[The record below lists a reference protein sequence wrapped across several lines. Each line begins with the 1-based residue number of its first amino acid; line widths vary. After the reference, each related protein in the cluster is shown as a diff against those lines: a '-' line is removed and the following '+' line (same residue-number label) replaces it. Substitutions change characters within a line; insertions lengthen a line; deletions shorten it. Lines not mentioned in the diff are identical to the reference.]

1 MRFRW
6 STFLM
11 TFALCGGAISVSLA
25 DAKDER
31 SSRRSDNRPQ
41 FNAGARGAPSTSSSP
56 RSSAPAI
63 RRSTGSP
70 GPAAN
75 LRPPSVPSQARSSRP
90 APSSTPSFRDR
101 ANTGPTIRRPQTSSP
116 APRTVLQQSSPPR
129 QVQRNE
135 SSRPSF
141 GGGNSTNNVA
151 RPSFER
157 PKLPSGPTNVAPRT
171 VTPRPV
177 TNRPAPTTQKPP
189 VFQPRSNER
198 PAFGNNDRPALGNG
212 SRPTSGNSSRPILTN
227 RGDNRPRDLPK
238 VELPKTIQPRSG
250 ERPVI
255 GNNNRP
261 VLTNRGD
268 TKPRELP
275 KVELPK
281 VTSPRSSDRPVFGN
295 NRPELTNRGDSTPRE
310 LPKVDLLPGIRDR
323 VDRDGPQLTRPDS
336 VRLPGIGSPNRGD
349 SNGPRDSFRQRI
361 DLSKRSSDRNIE
373 KLEVRK
379 IEPPKLDRLPNDLRA
394 SLVERNGRGQRPQ
407 SADDL
412 RNQLEKWGSRPEF
425 RDAPFAG
432 TQRFDRMAGGFQL
445 KVARNDFSG
454 WDRTS
459 LHRRFAIE
467 DQYRLHRHGDV
478 ARRLNLQVNL
488 VNWGGWAG
496 RPVGPI
502 APSYRSYHTSIWY
515 PGPSYCPSW
524 VWFPQWS
531 PWVSWCAWNNPWV
544 IYDPRPF
551 VCRPIWVDPCPTWTY
566 WQTPVVWQHLPVV
579 TCGTW
584 VDVPVQTV
592 SNVDLQLL
600 AVRFVDPG
608 HPEQDLGPRYR
619 VWFRN
624 NGTSPVTSPFH
635 VMLFAGGGTELSASD
650 PNAGVT
656 VETIAAGETVPV
668 DIRLPLAANSL
679 LRDAENRAMP
689 FNWLHV
695 LVDSHRDLSEV
706 NLANNGAVLPRGEI
720 LPVDPAAFSVDRTAA
735 MPGDM
740 LTLAGEGL
748 GPEPGHIRLVVDG
761 IDYECEIHGWYDL
774 GVHFRVPNAPVSFA
788 KNAEVVVVRGDG
800 AVSNPVPAQLAPVGS
815 LPPAPMASVP

>member
-1 MRFRW
+1 MRFQW

-11 TFALCGGAISVSLA
+11 TLALCGGAISVSLA

-31 SSRRSDNRPQ
+31 SSRRSGNGPQ
-41 FNAGARGAPSTSSSP
+41 INAGGRGAPAATASP
-56 RSSAPAI
+56 KSSAPVT
-63 RRSTGSP
+63 RRPTGSP
-70 GPAAN
+70 GPANFKA
-75 LRPPSVPSQARSSRP
+75 PSAPNQIRSSRP
-90 APSSTPSFRDR
+90 APSSMPALKDRVNSSTPLRRSESS
-101 ANTGPTIRRPQTSSP
+101 TPT
-116 APRTVLQQSSPPR
+116 PRTVLQQSTPPR
-129 QVQRNE
+129 QVPRGDSN
-135 SSRPSF
+135 RPNL
-141 GGGNSTNNVA
+141 GGGNSSNNIA
-151 RPSFER
+151 RPNLEGSKF
-157 PKLPSGPTNVAPRT
+157 PSGPTNVAPRSI
-171 VTPRPV
+171 TPRPA
-177 TNRPAPTTQKPP
+177 TNSPGLTTQKPP
-189 VFQPRSNER
+189 TVLPRS
-198 PAFGNNDRPALGNG
+198 NDRPAIGNNKG
-212 SRPTSGNSSRPILTN
+212 PVIGNSNRPAAGSESRPILTN
-227 RGDNRPRDLPK
+227 RGDNKPRDLPK

-250 ERPVI
+250 DRPVI
-255 GNNNRP
+255 GNSNRPVLTNRGETKPRELPKVDIPKITPPRSSDRLEFGNSRP

-268 TKPRELP
+268 TKARELP
-275 KVELPK
+275 KVEIPK
-281 VTSPRSSDRPVFGN
+281 T
-295 NRPELTNRGDSTPRE
+295 
-310 LPKVDLLPGIRDR
+310 IRDR
-323 VDRDGPQLTRPDS
+323 VDRDGPQLARPDS
-336 VRLPGIGSPNRGD
+336 VRLPGIGSSNRGD
-349 SNGPRDSFRQRI
+349 LNGPGDSLRQRI
-361 DLSKRSSDRNIE
+361 DLSKRPSDRVIE
-373 KLEVRK
+373 KLDVRK
-379 IEPPKLDRLPNDLRA
+379 IEPPKMDRLPNDLRA

-432 TQRFDRMAGGFQL
+432 TQRLDRMAGGFQL

-459 LHRRFAIE
+459 LHKRFAIE

-566 WQTPVVWQHLPVV
+566 WQTPVVWQPLPVV

-650 PNAGVT
+650 PNSGVT

-706 NLANNGAVLPRGEI
+706 DLVNNGAVLPRGEI

-788 KNAEVVVVRGDG
+788 RNAEVVVVRGDG

>member
-1 MRFRW
+1 M
-6 STFLM
+6 L
-11 TFALCGGAISVSLA
+11 
-25 DAKDER
+25 
-31 SSRRSDNRPQ
+31 
-41 FNAGARGAPSTSSSP
+41 P
-56 RSSAPAI
+56 RS
-63 RRSTGSP
+63 
-70 GPAAN
+70 
-75 LRPPSVPSQARSSRP
+75 
-90 APSSTPSFRDR
+90 
-101 ANTGPTIRRPQTSSP
+101 
-116 APRTVLQQSSPPR
+116 
-129 QVQRNE
+129 
-135 SSRPSF
+135 
-141 GGGNSTNNVA
+141 
-151 RPSFER
+151 
-157 PKLPSGPTNVAPRT
+157 
-171 VTPRPV
+171 
-177 TNRPAPTTQKPP
+177 
-189 VFQPRSNER
+189 
-198 PAFGNNDRPALGNG
+198 NDRPAIGNNKG
-212 SRPTSGNSSRPILTN
+212 PVIGNSNRPAAGSESRPILTN
-227 RGDNRPRDLPK
+227 RGDNKPRDLPK

-250 ERPVI
+250 DRPVI
-255 GNNNRP
+255 GNSNRPVLTNRGETKPRELPKVDIPKITPPRSSDRLEFGNSRP

-268 TKPRELP
+268 TKARELP
-275 KVELPK
+275 KVEIPK
-281 VTSPRSSDRPVFGN
+281 T
-295 NRPELTNRGDSTPRE
+295 
-310 LPKVDLLPGIRDR
+310 IRDR
-323 VDRDGPQLTRPDS
+323 VDRDGPQLARPDS
-336 VRLPGIGSPNRGD
+336 VRLPGIGSSNRGD
-349 SNGPRDSFRQRI
+349 LNGPGDSLRQRI
-361 DLSKRSSDRNIE
+361 DLSKRPSDRVIE
-373 KLEVRK
+373 KLDVRK
-379 IEPPKLDRLPNDLRA
+379 IEPPKMDRLPNDLRA

-432 TQRFDRMAGGFQL
+432 TQRLDRMAGGFQL

-459 LHRRFAIE
+459 LHKRFAIE

-566 WQTPVVWQHLPVV
+566 WQTPVVWQPLPVV

-650 PNAGVT
+650 PNSGVT

-706 NLANNGAVLPRGEI
+706 DLVNNGAVLPRGEI

-788 KNAEVVVVRGDG
+788 RNAEVVVVRGDG